1 MITENKALEPIT
13 LLDKSLALFA
23 HYTAY
28 AMPVE
33 ATTNYP
39 ADPNAL

>member
-1 MITENKALEPIT
+1 MITENKAHEQII
-13 LLDKSLALFA
+13 LLDQSFALFA

-39 ADPNAL
+39 PDAL